1 MLCAVLTNGSLFLW
15 QIADFVAEKLEY
27 ILSFWQGGW
36 VNLSEKTTLI
46 LTALLISLFL
56 IMMRLIYRPSII
68 SLTNNNDWLKPIRK
82 ISLKADRNLAMS
94 VQRNIMLLGF
104 ITIGF
109 CLVRLIYQQINRP
122 DWQIETLDVGQG
134 LATLLIKNGHGVLYD
149 TGAGWAGGNMAKIE
163 IIPYLQRQGIK
174 LDWLIISHDDN
185 DHSGGAKEILI
196 VYPPLKFISPSR
208 KNYGFKNDEKIDRTF
223 CRQGE
228 RWQWQGLSFRVLS
241 PPDVVDDAENPDSC
255 VLFITD
261 GQHSL
266 LLTGDADIRTERRF
280 ASGLDKIEVLQ
291 VGHHGSK
298 TSTGSRLVS
307 QIQPK
312 IALISSGRWNPWR
325 FPHPDVVSR
334 LENAQSAV
342 YNSAVFGQISVRFYG
357 DNTEIRTAR
366 TQFSPWYQ
374 RLIGRL
380 N

>member
-1 MLCAVLTNGSLFLW
+1 M
-15 QIADFVAEKLEY
+15 
-27 ILSFWQGGW
+27 
-36 VNLSEKTTLI
+36 
-46 LTALLISLFL
+46 
-56 IMMRLIYRPSII
+56 
-68 SLTNNNDWLKPIRK
+68 
-82 ISLKADRNLAMS
+82 
-94 VQRNIMLLGF
+94 
-104 ITIGF
+104 
-109 CLVRLIYQQINRP
+109 
-122 DWQIETLDVGQG
+122 
-134 LATLLIKNGHGVLYD
+134 
-149 TGAGWAGGNMAKIE
+149 
-163 IIPYLQRQGIK
+163 
-174 LDWLIISHDDN
+174 
-185 DHSGGAKEILI
+185 
-196 VYPPLKFISPSR
+196 
-208 KNYGFKNDEKIDRTF
+208 
-223 CRQGE
+223 
-228 RWQWQGLSFRVLS
+228 
-241 PPDVVDDAENPDSC
+241 
-255 VLFITD
+255 LFITD
-261 GQHSL
+261 GKHSL

-342 YNSAVFGQISVRFYG
+342 YNSAVFGQISVRFYR